1 MNMTFRARILAAAIA
16 ALPLTVNAAGLGR
29 LSVMSAL
36 GQPLRAEVELSAS
49 REELSSLSARL
60 ASPETFKQ
68 AGIEYAPALSSLKF
82 KVDRRPNGQ
91 AVLKIS
97 SDRPI
102 NDPFLDVMFE
112 LNWANGRLVRE
123 YTFLLD
129 PADAGKPRDAVAPT
143 APAAPVASTPTTA
156 PSDAKPASAP
166 ASSTAAPAASGPKS
180 GAAAGG
186 AYTVRRGDTLSKIA
200 GENLHYGVSVEQ
212 MLVALYN
219 RNQDAFEGN
228 MNRLKAGKILS
239 IPDREAATAVAQ
251 PEARR
256 IVSAQVADF
265 NVYRGKLA
273 AAAKAAPAAPSES
286 QQAAG
291 GKIAPK
297 VDERAPAAAP
307 GQDQVKVSKTEAGK
321 DGKADP
327 KLTQKI
333 AQLEEDVVAKDRALK
348 EANSRVSDLQKN
360 VEELKK
366 LVELKNQDLAAVQ
379 QQAAAAKK
387 PAVPE
392 KPAAPVEPPKSVE
405 AAKPAELA
413 KPVEAA
419 KPVEPPKPVEATKPA
434 EPAKPVEMA
443 KPAETAAPPAVAEA
457 KPEPKPEPP
466 KPAAKPAP
474 KPTEPTE
481 PPGFFS
487 ELLDNPATLIGGGGL
502 LALLV
507 GWGVVRARN
516 RSGGAEPSLPAPS
529 IAPSTHSGNSV
540 FGTAG
545 GQSVDTSSQIQT
557 DFSQSAMTAIDADEG
572 VDPVAEADVYM
583 AYGRDAQAEEI
594 LLDALKNEPTRHAIH
609 VKLLEIYA
617 QRKNAKQFENL
628 ATQLYGLTSGS
639 GADWEKAAAMG
650 AAFDPDNPLY
660 GASKNMV
667 RTEVTHDAA
676 TQDPVTISLAG
687 HTEDEPTVVLSSAQK
702 MKDTWT
708 MPGELSQITRAV
720 EGGDE
725 QTTVVLPGE
734 PEAPAPKI
742 DALDKLDF
750 DLDLGGGEEP
760 AANEQLAADEASA
773 LAAAAAAAQTT
784 YVGMDSQ
791 ADPGAGIGALDFE
804 LTTQPHVPLA
814 DDAAEQ
820 EDVSVID
827 LTATQPNEVAALD
840 FNLDS
845 ISSSTRSSG
854 SAFADP
860 NEPMVDLEKTDA
872 GGTLVNFDFELGDT
886 RAQAPL
892 APPSDIDLSEVSV
905 DLPPEQQASAMTDDD
920 ALLGA
925 EETNTKLELAR
936 AYEEMGD
943 REGARELLGEVLK
956 EGTSEQQAKARDLLS
971 KLA

>member
-1 MNMTFRARILAAAIA
+1 MIMTFRARILAAAIA

-49 REELSSLSARL
+49 RDELSSLSAKL
-60 ASPETFKQ
+60 ASPEAFKQ
-68 AGIEYAPALSSLKF
+68 AGIEYSPALTGLKF
-82 KVDRRPNGQ
+82 KVDRRPDGQ
-91 AVLKIS
+91 PVLKIT
-97 SDRPI
+97 SDRPV

-129 PADAGKPRDAVAPT
+129 PADVGKGQEAVAP
-143 APAAPVASTPTTA
+143 ASPAAPVAATPTA
-156 PSDAKPASAP
+156 PPSASKPAP
-166 ASSTAAPAASGPKS
+166 ASRAPASGTPSPKATA
-180 GAAAGG
+180 GAGG
-186 AYTVRRGDTLSKIA
+186 AYTVKRGDTLSKIA
-200 GENLHYGVSVEQ
+200 AETVPQGVSIDQ

-219 RNQDAFEGN
+219 RNQDAFDGN
-228 MNRLKAGKILS
+228 MNRLKAGRILN
-239 IPDREAATAVAQ
+239 IPDQEAASAVAQ
-251 PEARR
+251 PEAKR

-265 NVYRGKLA
+265 NAYRGKLA
-273 AAAKAAPAAPSES
+273 AAAKAAPVAPSES
-286 QQAAG
+286 QQAAA

-297 VDERAPAAAP
+297 VDEKAPAAAP
-307 GQDQVKVSKTEAGK
+307 GQDQVKVSKTEAPK
-321 DGKADP
+321 DGKPDA
-327 KLTQKI
+327 KASQKI
-333 AQLEEDVVAKDRALK
+333 TQLEEDVVAKERALK
-348 EANSRVSDLQKN
+348 EANSRVTDLQKN

-366 LVELKNQDLAAVQ
+366 LVELKNQNLATVQ
-379 QQAAAAKK
+379 QQAAATKAP
-387 PAVPE
+387 PAGE
-392 KPAAPVEPPKSVE
+392 KPAAPVTPPKSAEAQKPVE
-405 AAKPAELA
+405 PAKPAEPPKVA
-413 KPVEAA
+413 
-419 KPVEPPKPVEATKPA
+419 EPPKPA
-434 EPAKPVEMA
+434 E
-443 KPAETAAPPAVAEA
+443 APPAPVAEV

-466 KPAAKPAP
+466 KPAATAKPA
-474 KPTEPTE
+474 EPAE
-481 PPGFFS
+481 QPGFFS

-516 RSGGAEPSLPAPS
+516 KNSGSEPSLPAPS

-617 QRKNAKQFENL
+617 QRKNAKQFENV

-650 AAFDPDNPLY
+650 AAFDPGNPLY

-667 RTEVTHDAA
+667 RTEVTHDASMQDSA
-676 TQDPVTISLAG
+676 TIQLAG
-687 HTEDEPTVVLSSAQK
+687 RPDDQPTVILSSAQK

-708 MPGELSQITRAV
+708 MPGELAQITRAV
-720 EGGDE
+720 EGGDD
-725 QTTVVLPGE
+725 QTTIALPGDAE
-734 PEAPAPKI
+734 SAPKI

-750 DLDLGGGEEP
+750 DLDLGGAEEP
-760 AANEQLAADEASA
+760 AATAPGDAGA
-773 LAAAAAAAQTT
+773 LAAAAVAAQTT

-791 ADPGAGIGALDFE
+791 SKGGALDFE
-804 LTTQPHVPLA
+804 LTTQPHAPI
-814 DDAAEQ
+814 AAETA
-820 EDVSVID
+820 EPDDVNVID
-827 LTATQPNEVAALD
+827 LTATQPNDVAALD
-840 FNLDS
+840 FNLES
-845 ISSSTRSSG
+845 MTSRSRG
-854 SAFADP
+854 AAMAFAASE
-860 NEPMVDLEKTDA
+860 EPMVDLERTDV
-872 GGTLVNFDFELGDT
+872 GGSLADFDFELGDT
-886 RAQAPL
+886 RAKAPV
-892 APPSDIDLSEVSV
+892 ASPSDVNLSDISL
-905 DLPPEQQASAMTDDD
+905 DLPPIQDSSASADED
-920 ALLGA
+920 AFLGA

-956 EGTSEQQAKARDLLS
+956 EGTSEQQSKARDMLA
-971 KLA
+971 KLV

>member
-16 ALPLTVNAAGLGR
+16 ALPLAVNAAGLGR

-36 GQPLRAEVELSAS
+36 GQPLRAEVELSAN

-91 AVLKIS
+91 PVLKIT

-129 PADAGKPRDAVAPT
+129 PADAGKPQEAV
-143 APAAPVASTPTTA
+143 APAAPAVPVAQVPNTA
-156 PSDAKPASAP
+156 PSESKPASAP
-166 ASSTAAPAASGPKS
+166 PPTPSTAASAAPRPKS
-180 GAAAGG
+180 GVATGG
-186 AYTVRRGDTLSKIA
+186 AYTVKRGDTLSKIA
-200 GENLHYGVSVEQ
+200 GENLHYGVSIEQ

-219 RNQDAFEGN
+219 SNQDAFEGN

-239 IPDREAATAVAQ
+239 VPDREAAAAVAQ

-265 NVYRGKLA
+265 NVYRSKLA
-273 AAAKAAPAAPSES
+273 AAAKAAPAAPSEP
-286 QQAAG
+286 QQAAA

-297 VDERAPAAAP
+297 VDEKAPAAAP
-307 GQDQVKVSKTEAGK
+307 GQDQVKVSKTEAAK

-327 KLTQKI
+327 KLTQKL

-348 EANSRVSDLQKN
+348 EANSRVADLQKN

-379 QQAAAAKK
+379 QQAAALKK
-387 PAVPE
+387 PPVPE
-392 KPAAPVEPPKSVE
+392 KPAAPVEPPK
-405 AAKPAELA
+405 
-413 KPVEAA
+413 PVESA
-419 KPVEPPKPVEATKPA
+419 KPA
-434 EPAKPVEMA
+434 EPAKPVEA
-443 KPAETAAPPAVAEA
+443 AKPIEPPKPAEATKPAEPTKPAEAVKPVETAPPPPVAEA

-466 KPAAKPAP
+466 KPVAKPAP
-474 KPTEPTE
+474 KPAEPAE

-516 RSGGAEPSLPAPS
+516 RSSGSEPSLPAPS

-650 AAFDPDNPLY
+650 AAFDPGNPLY
-660 GASKNMV
+660 GAGKSMV
-667 RTEVTHDAA
+667 RTEVAQDSA
-676 TQDPVTISLAG
+676 TQDTATIPLAG

-734 PEAPAPKI
+734 EAPAPKI

-760 AANEQLAADEASA
+760 AANEKPADEASA
-773 LAAAAAAAQTT
+773 LAAAAVAAQTT

-791 ADPGAGIGALDFE
+791 ADTAGTGPLDFE
-804 LTTQPHVPLA
+804 LTTQPHAPLA
-814 DDAAEQ
+814 DAAAEQ

-845 ISSSTRSSG
+845 ISSSTRGPG

-860 NEPMVDLEKTDA
+860 DESMVDLEKTDA

-892 APPSDIDLSEVSV
+892 APPSDIDLSDIRV
-905 DLPPEQQASAMTDDD
+905 DLPPEQQVSATPDDD
-920 ALLGA
+920 AFLGA
-925 EETNTKLELAR
+925 EESNTKLELAR

-956 EGTSEQQAKARDLLS
+956 EGTSEQQAKARDLLA
-971 KLA
+971 KLG